1 MQKLLFGLWVK
12 KFTFS
17 ILSSLKVFLTQL
29 SYVATIVFRANTDNI
44 TKLETRTTEETT
56 EETRKLEFEKWAK
69 ISHLGQNLIL
79 QQIASLEFTTLEVWT

>member
-1 MQKLLFGLWVK
+1 MQKILFGLRVK

-17 ILSSLKVFLTQL
+17 ILSSLKLFLTQL

-44 TKLETRTTEETT
+44 RKIVNFTQT

-79 QQIASLEFTTLEVWT
+79 QQIASLELTTLEVWT

>member
-1 MQKLLFGLWVK
+1 MQKILFGLRVK

-17 ILSSLKVFLTQL
+17 ILSSLKLFLTQL
-29 SYVATIVFRANTDNI
+29 SYVATIIFRANTDNI
-44 TKLETRTTEETT
+44 RKIVNFTQT

-79 QQIASLEFTTLEVWT
+79 RQIASLEFTTLEVWT

>member
-1 MQKLLFGLWVK
+1 MQKILFGLRVK

-17 ILSSLKVFLTQL
+17 ILSSLKLFLTQL
-29 SYVATIVFRANTDNI
+29 SYVATIIFRANTDNI
-44 TKLETRTTEETT
+44 RKIVNFTQT
-56 EETRKLEFEKWAK
+56 EETRKLEFEKQAK